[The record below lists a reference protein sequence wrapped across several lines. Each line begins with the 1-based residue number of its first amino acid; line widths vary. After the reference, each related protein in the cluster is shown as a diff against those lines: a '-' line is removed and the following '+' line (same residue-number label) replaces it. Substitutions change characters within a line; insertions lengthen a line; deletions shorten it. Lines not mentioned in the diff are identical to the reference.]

1 MKKTG
6 PTNENLKQLILEL
19 KKESTSQKAGIW
31 KRIASDLS
39 RSTRQRRIV
48 NVAKINRHAKKDET
62 IVVPGKVLG
71 SGAINQSITVA
82 AFSFSDSAKKIIT
95 DAKGKCIS
103 IEELLK
109 TNPKGKNVRIL
120 G

>member
-6 PTNENLKQLILEL
+6 PTNENLKQLVQEL
-19 KKESTSQKAGIW
+19 KKESSSQKAGIW
-31 KRIASDLS
+31 KRVANDLS
-39 RSTRQRRIV
+39 RSTRQRRVV
-48 NVAKINRHAKKDET
+48 NVSKINRHAKKDET

-71 SGAINQSITVA
+71 SGALNQSITVA

-95 DAKGKCIS
+95 DAKGKCIT
-103 IEELLK
+103 IQELLK

>member
-6 PTNENLKQLILEL
+6 PTNENMKQLIQEL
-19 KKESTSQKAGIW
+19 RKESISQKANIW
-31 KRIASDLS
+31 KRVAQDLS
-39 RSTRQRRIV
+39 RSSRQRRIV
-48 NVAKINRHAKKDET
+48 NVSKINRCAKKDET

-71 SGAINQSITVA
+71 SGALSQSITVA

-95 DAKGKCIS
+95 DAKGKCIT
-103 IEELLK
+103 IQELLK